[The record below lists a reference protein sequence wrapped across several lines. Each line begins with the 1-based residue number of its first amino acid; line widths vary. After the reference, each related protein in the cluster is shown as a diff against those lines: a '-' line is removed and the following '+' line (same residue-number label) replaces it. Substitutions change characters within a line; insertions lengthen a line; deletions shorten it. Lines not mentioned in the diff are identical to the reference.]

1 MWMTHKERLTLAVLG
16 TLALIACGILIWQQR
31 RPPLTIEGTPSPA
44 QTAQWD
50 TALALA
56 RQVDVNTAS
65 VAELERLPG
74 VGPMLSQRIV
84 EYRTAHGRFQTA
96 EELQQVQGIGSKTYE
111 ALRDY
116 VIAR

>member
-1 MWMTHKERLTLAVLG
+1 MWLTERDRIILAVLG
-16 TLALIACGILIWQQR
+16 TLALIALGILMWQQR
-31 RPPLTIEGTPSPA
+31 RPPLTIEGTLSPA

-50 TALALA
+50 TALASA

-65 VAELERLPG
+65 VAELEGLPG
-74 VGPMLSQRIV
+74 VGPALSHRIV